1 MKPETIEKIFNF
13 LEETEGM
20 DIPLSLP
27 VKMKKLK
34 LIEELENHPDGTQY
48 RHEADLHLEYSNIK
62 NLPNDL
68 FVGGYLSLE
77 GTSITKLPDNLYVDG
92 YLYLWGCQQLTK
104 LPDNLYVDTSLYL
117 DRTNIE
123 EIPNH
128 LYVGGHLSIIGTPL
142 AKKYT
147 DERIY
152 ELIKLRGGTIKRKI
166 HTK

>member
-1 MKPETIEKIFNF
+1 MKRETIEKIFNF
-13 LEETEGM
+13 LEETEGKVPYKW
-20 DIPLSLP
+20 IASIKELE
-27 VKMKKLK
+27 
-34 LIEELENHPDGTQY
+34 LIKELENHSDGTQFRY
-48 RHEADLHLEYSNIK
+48 EGN
-62 NLPNDL
+62 
-68 FVGGYLSLE
+68 LSL
-77 GTSITKLPDNLYVDG
+77 GDSNITKLPDNLYVDG
-92 YLYLWGCQQLTK
+92 YLILFNCQQLK
-104 LPDNLYVDTSLYL
+104 ELPDNLYVDTNLYL

-152 ELIKLRGGTIKRKI
+152 ELIKLRGGIIKRKI